1 MSRSREYVYNNYV
14 KSYKNTY
21 VTNLKCTYRIS
32 LSVYKNNLKLE

>member
-1 MSRSREYVYNNYV
+1 MSLSREYKTMF